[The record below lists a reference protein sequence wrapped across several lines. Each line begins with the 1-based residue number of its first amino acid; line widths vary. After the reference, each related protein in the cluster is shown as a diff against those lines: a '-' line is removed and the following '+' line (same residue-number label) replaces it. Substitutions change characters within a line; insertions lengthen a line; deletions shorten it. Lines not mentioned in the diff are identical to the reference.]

1 MQHSYQQQHFSLLRA
16 VCSGCCVPYLCC
28 HTDEEKE
35 RPPAT
40 ELPLS
45 LLLEGSQDGKY
56 LLVLDEREAQ
66 HPFTTLLGFFTGI
79 VLKAV
84 KLSAQPES
92 VICLYGDNVVS
103 IPLLHGKWQDE
114 ENWRFSEPFAF
125 ASREKILRCWI
136 MIMYVIWGVKKEKEV
151 NFGSFSLGSFP
162 FKATVLICFCLFYQF
177 YALYVTVKP
186 YISLK

>member
-1 MQHSYQQQHFSLLRA
+1 MLFSKNYQYLEKESEHKKTSQYFGCSTVTNSSILVSYEQCAPA
-16 VCSGCCVPYLCC
+16 VVCLTCAA
-28 HTDEEKE
+28 HTDEGKE

-103 IPLLHGKWQDE
+103 IPLLHGK
-114 ENWRFSEPFAF
+114 
-125 ASREKILRCWI
+125 
-136 MIMYVIWGVKKEKEV
+136 
-151 NFGSFSLGSFP
+151 
-162 FKATVLICFCLFYQF
+162 
-177 YALYVTVKP
+177 
-186 YISLK
+186 

>member
-1 MQHSYQQQHFSLLRA
+1 MCLTCA
-16 VCSGCCVPYLCC
+16 A
-28 HTDEEKE
+28 HTDEGKE

-40 ELPLS
+40 ELPLL

-66 HPFTTLLGFFTGI
+66 HLLTTLLGFFTGI

-103 IPLLHGKWQDE
+103 IPLLHGK
-114 ENWRFSEPFAF
+114 
-125 ASREKILRCWI
+125 
-136 MIMYVIWGVKKEKEV
+136 
-151 NFGSFSLGSFP
+151 
-162 FKATVLICFCLFYQF
+162 
-177 YALYVTVKP
+177 
-186 YISLK
+186 

>member
-28 HTDEEKE
+28 SYRWRKGEASSHRTAIVITPWRFSRWQVPVSTWWERGTASLHHTAWVFHWYCPK
-35 RPPAT
+35 
-40 ELPLS
+40 S
-45 LLLEGSQDGKY
+45 C
-56 LLVLDEREAQ
+56 
-66 HPFTTLLGFFTGI
+66 
-79 VLKAV
+79 KA
-84 KLSAQPES
+84 KSSAES
-92 VICLYGDNVVS
+92 VIYLYGDNVVS

-162 FKATVLICFCLFYQF
+162 FKATVLICFVFVCFINFMHYMWL
-177 YALYVTVKP
+177 
-186 YISLK
+186 

>member
-28 HTDEEKE
+28 SYRWRK
-35 RPPAT
+35 
-40 ELPLS
+40 
-45 LLLEGSQDGKY
+45 G
-56 LLVLDEREAQ
+56 EASSHRTAIVITPWRFSRWQ
-66 HPFTTLLGFFTGI
+66 VPVSTLLGFSTGI

-114 ENWRFSEPFAF
+114 ENWRFLEPFAF
-125 ASREKILRCWI
+125 ESREKILRCWI
-136 MIMYVIWGVKKEKEV
+136 MIMYLIWGIKKEKEV

-162 FKATVLICFCLFYQF
+162 LQGDCADLFVLSILCIICDCK
-177 YALYVTVKP
+177 TI
-186 YISLK
+186 YI